1 MKYLSSVSSR
11 IAGTYGDK
19 RSIDYVA
26 RTFKKSGLKVEFD
39 EFQAVSFI
47 ENSTELRILSPEERA
62 LKSRAM
68 LYSTPTC
75 PGGLKADA
83 AYVGFGTTQD
93 FEGADIRGKIAVIKR
108 APDKD
113 TWWNEISIASKNG
126 AEAVLMVDSNPYI
139 FTGTVE
145 TGFFANEKR
154 FQDIVPR
161 PIPFVGTTRDDGE
174 HLLDLI
180 RKGPVVLS
188 LKADL
193 IVENRTTRNV
203 RGLIKGRAKAKEKI
217 MITAHR
223 DSANTPG
230 ANDNGSGTAVLL
242 ELSRILGKHRPK
254 RTIELV
260 SFGAEEVYGQL
271 GSLYY
276 CKAHKQEIKSVK
288 ALINVDMV
296 AVGSEIKV
304 ITEGHWPDKSIR
316 TTPWINKHLYRTA
329 RKLGYRVEYGTCTLG
344 TSDEGRFIDAGV
356 PCGWLWKADDPFYH
370 TVEDTADKINP
381 NDLKA
386 VADIVGTTVLDLAN
400 K

>member
-11 IAGTYGDK
+11 IAGTDGDK
-19 RSIDYVA
+19 RAIDYVT

-47 ENSTELRILSPEERA
+47 ENSTELRILSPEERL

-68 LYSTPTC
+68 LYSVPTS
-75 PGGLKADA
+75 PGGLKAEA
-83 AYVGFGTTQD
+83 VYVGFGRIQD
-93 FEGADIRGKIAVIKR
+93 YEGTDVKGKIAIIKK

-145 TGFFANEKR
+145 TGLFANEKR
-154 FQDIVPR
+154 FQEIVPR
-161 PIPFVGTTRDDGE
+161 PIPFIGTTRDDGV
-174 HLLDLI
+174 HLLDLV
-180 RKGPVVLS
+180 RKNHVVLG

-193 IVENRTTRNV
+193 IIENRTTRNV
-203 RGLIKGRAKAKEKI
+203 RGLIEGRVKTKEKV

-230 ANDNGSGTAVLL
+230 ANDNGSGTAILL
-242 ELSRILGKHRPK
+242 ELSRILGKHKPK

-271 GSLYY
+271 GSSYY
-276 CKAHKQEIKSVK
+276 CKAHKQELKSVK

-296 AVGSEIKV
+296 AVGAEIKI
-304 ITEGHWPDKSIR
+304 ITEGHWPDKSIK
-316 TTPWINKHLYRTA
+316 TTPWINKQLYQTA
-329 RKLGYRVEYGTCTLG
+329 KELGYRVEYGTCILG

-356 PCGWLWKADDPFYH
+356 PCGWLWKPDDPFYH